1 MSDTPVQLIVAA
13 FQTETGA
20 KEALAHLKEAKK
32 DDLIKILNAAVIT
45 MNQNGKVK
53 IHETGDTS
61 GKKGAVIGGA
71 LGIIVPGIGNV
82 VGGVVGAAIGGLAAK
97 MRDSGFNN
105 DRLAVIGQGLK
116 PGTSA
121 IVAVVEH
128 IWVDQVEAAMQEEG
142 ANVVTQ
148 AISDDIQETLTK
160 GNEVGVSMAVGD
172 DFLEIGRLE
181 TEPDK
186 KPTV

>member
-1 MSDTPVQLIVAA
+1 MADPVQLIVAA

-32 DDLIKILNAAVIT
+32 DDLIRVLNAAVIT
-45 MNQNGKVK
+45 MDQKGKVK

-61 GKKGAVIGGA
+61 GKKGAVIGGT
-71 LGIIVPGIGNV
+71 LGILVPGIGTV

-97 MRDSGFNN
+97 MRDSGFRN

-128 IWVDQVEAAMQEEG
+128 VWVGQLEAAMQEEG

-148 AISDDIQETLTK
+148 AISDDIQETLSK
-160 GNEVGVSMAVGD
+160 GNEVGVTAAVGE
-172 DFLEIGRLE
+172 DFLEVGRLE
-181 TEPDK
+181 TTPEPK
-186 KPTV
+186 TEV

>member
-1 MSDTPVQLIVAA
+1 MSDAPVQLIVAA

-20 KEALAHLKEAKK
+20 KDALNKLKEAKK
-32 DDLIKILNAAVIT
+32 EDLIKILNAALIT
-45 MNQNGKVK
+45 MNQKGKVK

-71 LGIIVPGIGNV
+71 LGILLPG
-82 VGGVVGAAIGGLAAK
+82 VGTLVGAAIGGLAAK
-97 MRDSGFNN
+97 MRDSGFQD
-105 DRLAVIGQGLK
+105 DRLKVIGQGLK

-128 IWVDQVEAAMQEEG
+128 VWVDQLETEMRESG
-142 ANVVTQ
+142 ADVVTQ

-160 GNEVGVSMAVGD
+160 GHEVGISAAVGD
-172 DFLEIGRLE
+172 GFFEVGRLE
-181 TEPDK
+181 SEPE
-186 KPTV
+186 V